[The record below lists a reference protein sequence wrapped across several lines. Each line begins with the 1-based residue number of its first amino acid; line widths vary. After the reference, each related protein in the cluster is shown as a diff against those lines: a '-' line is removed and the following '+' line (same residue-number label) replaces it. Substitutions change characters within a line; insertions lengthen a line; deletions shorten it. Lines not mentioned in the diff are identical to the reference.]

1 MTSPAPVSKS
11 DLSSLAQQLEG
22 DLYSDNTMRTLYA
35 TDASAYREMPLAV
48 AIPKTISDLKTLI
61 SYATANRI
69 SLIPRTAGTS
79 LAGQVVGNGIVVDVS
94 KNFNKILEINVE
106 EHWVR
111 VQPGVVRDELNMAL
125 KSYGLYFG
133 PETSTANRAM
143 IGGMVGNNSC
153 GSNSIVYG
161 SAREHT
167 LEVKAILADGSDAEF
182 KAVSGSDFKTLLGNA
197 QQKNG
202 SASLLD
208 KIYLK
213 TNEIL
218 NSPENQAEIRKNFPK
233 PSIERR
239 NTGYALDMLLHTEP
253 YANHS
258 ESADVK
264 PFNMCSLI
272 AGSEGTLC
280 FLTEIKLNLVPLPPK
295 TQGLVCVHCDTIDE
309 ALRATI
315 LTLRYQPHAVE
326 LIDDY
331 VLECATT
338 NAEQKKNAFFV
349 KNKPDGKFP
358 AILVVDLSRE
368 TQEEVERIAAEMTK
382 ELQEAGIGFHYPLL
396 FGDDTKKIWTLRKAG
411 LGLLANIPGDEKAV
425 AVIEDTAV
433 DVYDQPDY
441 IRDFNVILKKHGM
454 SAVHYA
460 HAGTGEIH
468 LRPIINLKTS
478 EGHKQFRMIAE
489 EIADLVKKY
498 DGSLSGEHGD
508 GRLRGEFIPKMVGEH
523 NYQLFKEIKK
533 TWDPN
538 NIFNPGKI
546 VDTAP
551 MDTFLRYEADQQ
563 TPEFKTYFRFQDQ
576 DILQHA
582 EQCNGSGD
590 CRKTE
595 MSGGTM
601 CPSFMATRN
610 EKDTTRARANILREM
625 LTRSPKENRFDNQE
639 IKEVYDLCLACKGC
653 KGECPS
659 NVDVA
664 KLKMEFLQQYHD
676 VHGVPLRSWLVGN
689 FSKMTGI
696 ASYVPWAY
704 NLVFKNAPLRK
715 IANRVVGFHPERTMP
730 LLHSTTLTKWY
741 EQRKKTNTTAS
752 RKVYLFCD
760 EFTNYNDVEIG
771 KKSIQV
777 LEKLGYEV
785 IIPKHGPSGRPQLSK
800 GLLKDAKKIAE
811 ENIRLLKDVISHETP
826 LVGIEPSAILTFRDE
841 YPDLVSEN
849 MLEDAKNLA
858 LNALQFDE
866 FIARE
871 IELKH
876 ISRDQFTKEKRL
888 IKLHG
893 HCQQKAIS
901 SMVPTKKMLS
911 LPENYIVQL
920 IPSGCCGMAG
930 SFGYEKEHYDISMQI
945 GELVLFP
952 AVRQQP
958 EEVIIA
964 APGTSCRH
972 QIHDGTGR
980 KALHPAEILWDALG
994 F

>member
-1 MTSPAPVSKS
+1 MTAPLSVTNS
-11 DLSSLAQQLEG
+11 DLSILAEQLEG
-22 DLYSDNTMRTLYA
+22 ELHFDNTMRTLYA

-48 AIPKTISDLKTLI
+48 AIPKSEADIKTLI
-61 SYATANRI
+61 AYATEKHI

-94 KNFNKILEINVE
+94 RNFTKILEINE
-106 EHWVR
+106 AERWVR

-125 KSYGLYFG
+125 KPYGLYFG

-167 LEVKAILADGSDAEF
+167 LEVKAILADGSEAEF
-182 KAVSGSDFKTLLGNA
+182 KSLNGNDYNSLLSSA
-197 QQKNG
+197 TRKNG
-202 SASLLD
+202 SATLLD

-218 NSPENQAEIRKNFPK
+218 QSPDNQQEIRKNFPK
-233 PSIERR
+233 PSISRR

-253 YANHS
+253 YALPGAS
-258 ESADVK
+258 EPAQ

-315 LTLRYQPHAVE
+315 LTLKYQPHAVE
-326 LIDDY
+326 LIDNY
-331 VLECATT
+331 VLECAAT

-349 KNKPDGKFP
+349 KNKPDGNFP

-368 TQEEVERIAAEMTK
+368 TKEEVEALSADMTR

-396 FGDDTKKIWTLRKAG
+396 FGDDTKKIWSLRKAG
-411 LGLLANIPGDEKAV
+411 LGLLGNIPGDEKAV

-441 IRDFNVILKKHGM
+441 IRDFNEILKKHGM

-533 TWDPN
+533 AWDPN

-551 MDTFLRYEADQQ
+551 MDTFLRYEADQK

-590 CRKTE
+590 CRKTQ

-625 LTRSPKENRFDNQE
+625 LTRSPKENRFDNKE

-676 VHGVPLRSWLVGN
+676 ANGIPMRSWLVGN
-689 FSKMTGI
+689 FSKMTGL

-730 LLHSTTLTKWY
+730 LLHSTTLKKWFD
-741 EQRKKTNTTAS
+741 QRKKGAS
-752 RKVYLFCD
+752 TGRKVYLFCD

-771 KKSIQV
+771 KKSILA
-777 LEKLGYEV
+777 LEKLGYDV
-785 IIPKHGPSGRPQLSK
+785 IIPNHAPSGRPQLSK

-811 ENIRLLKDVISHETP
+811 ENIHLLKDIISYDTP

-841 YPDLVSEN
+841 YPDLVSDE
-849 MLEDAKNLA
+849 LVGDAKKLA
-858 LNALQFDE
+858 QNALQFDE
-866 FIARE
+866 FISRE

-876 ISRDQFTKEKRL
+876 ISKDQFTKEKRL

-893 HCQQKAIS
+893 HCQQKAIA
-901 SMVPTKKMLS
+901 SMIPTKKMLS
-911 LPENYIVQL
+911 LPENYNVQL

-980 KALHPAEILWDALG
+980 KAMHPAEILWEALV
-994 F
+994 